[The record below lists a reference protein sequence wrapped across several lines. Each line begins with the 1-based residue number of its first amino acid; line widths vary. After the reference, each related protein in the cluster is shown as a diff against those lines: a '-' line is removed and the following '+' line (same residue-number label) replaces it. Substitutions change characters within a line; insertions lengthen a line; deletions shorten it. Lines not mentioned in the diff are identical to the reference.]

1 MKKGLEWEEGETER
15 ETESERESLPGVVLP
30 LMQRLREHRL
40 SSQVSGLSASQ
51 WDPLSLFLGDICLTM
66 FKTRFTLSILP
77 LALRDRMSHD
87 STPTCH
93 IRHGESSERARW
105 GDALAVRMLNLR
117 LFHLICNKPRNRSRG
132 GNKQKY
138 IPVCLSLTVKL
149 YPTASTAQLA
159 VSWSFFTSLPLSSLL
174 SPTRSL

>member
-1 MKKGLEWEEGETER
+1 
-15 ETESERESLPGVVLP
+15 
-30 LMQRLREHRL
+30 MQRLREHRL

-93 IRHGESSERARW
+93 IRHGESSEQARW
-105 GDALAVRMLNLR
+105 GDALVVRMLNLR
-117 LFHLICNKPRNRSRG
+117 LFHLICNKPRNGNRG
-132 GNKQKY
+132 GNEQK
-138 IPVCLSLTVKL
+138 I
-149 YPTASTAQLA
+149 YP
-159 VSWSFFTSLPLSSLL
+159 SLPLSHCEALSHCFHSTTSSELIFFYLPPSIQLALSDSLTLAFIFFMRVL
-174 SPTRSL
+174 SNQLIIPH